1 MRTLFLAAGLLLLA
15 SVASAQ
21 RRCVKGIPCG
31 GSCISASMTCR
42 VGFGSATSES
52 PARPTSSGSSGSS
65 SRVPDYSSM
74 SPRQLDSAIAAQE
87 GYTVGGRP
95 QAAPQAVQTVAAP
108 AWMPAPGSFDHEL
121 RSLLTAVEARGTRLN
136 ITPGGSAKLGKVGL
150 DYFSVI
156 FAKGAFETIPF
167 RAVRTFGTIP
177 GREDVQITLL
187 GERAP

>member
-15 SVASAQ
+15 SAASAQ

-31 GSCISASMTCR
+31 GSCISASKTCR
-42 VGFGSATSES
+42 IGTGSATSES
-52 PARPTSSGSSGSS
+52 PARPTSSGSPA
-65 SRVPDYSSM
+65 RIPDYSSM
-74 SPRQLDSAIAAQE
+74 SPRQLDSVIAAQQ
-87 GYTVGGRP
+87 GYTIGGRSQAVP
-95 QAAPQAVQTVAAP
+95 QASQTVAAP
-108 AWMPAPGSFDHEL
+108 AWMPAPGSFDQEL
-121 RSLLTAVEARGTRLN
+121 RSLLTVVEARGTRLN